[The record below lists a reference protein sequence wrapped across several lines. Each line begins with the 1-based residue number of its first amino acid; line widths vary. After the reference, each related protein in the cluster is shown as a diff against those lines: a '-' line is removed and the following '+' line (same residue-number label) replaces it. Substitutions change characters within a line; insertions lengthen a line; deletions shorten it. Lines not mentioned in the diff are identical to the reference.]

1 MGFVLLHFA
10 SFLALIIPVTS
21 ADTSKGKLISFCIWE
36 DMIITHRI
44 QTDWSTV
51 HNLYRFFIL
60 NTGQP
65 AARDTGILY
74 ANFKT
79 HSKSYLN
86 ITSVGTELVK
96 DITDC
101 GFACVAKDSCFSF
114 NLARN
119 KALPRLCE
127 LLPSNLYIRADKVVT
142 SQSYDHFSIPVRFY
156 TFKPGG

>member
-10 SFLALIIPVTS
+10 SFLALIPSVS
-21 ADTSKGKLISFCIWE
+21 PAETSKGMLISSCILH
-36 DMIITHRI
+36 DSFISNSNCLKHI
-44 QTDWSTV
+44 
-51 HNLYRFFIL
+51 HNLYRFLIL
-60 NTGQP
+60 NAGKP
-65 AARDTGILY
+65 AGRDTGILY

-86 ITSVGTELVK
+86 ITSVGTELVQ

-119 KALPRLCE
+119 KVLPRLCE
-127 LLPSNLYIRADKVVT
+127 LLPSNFYNRADEFIT
-142 SQSYDHFSIPVRFY
+142 SQSYDHFSIPV
-156 TFKPGG
+156 GSCI

>member
-10 SFLALIIPVTS
+10 SFLALITS
-21 ADTSKGKLISFCIWE
+21 VSPAETSKGTLISSCTWHDSFISNSNCLKHIH
-36 DMIITHRI
+36 D
-44 QTDWSTV
+44 
-51 HNLYRFFIL
+51 LYRFIIL
-60 NTGQP
+60 NAGKP
-65 AARDTGILY
+65 AGRNTGILY

-86 ITSVGTELVK
+86 ITSVGTELVQ

-127 LLPSNLYIRADKVVT
+127 LLPSNLYNRADKFIT
-142 SQSYDHFSIPVRFY
+142 SQSYDHFSIPVRFC
-156 TFKPGG
+156 T

>member
-10 SFLALIIPVTS
+10 SFLALITS
-21 ADTSKGKLISFCIWE
+21 VSPAETSKGTLVSSCILHDYLISNSNYLKHI
-36 DMIITHRI
+36 
-44 QTDWSTV
+44 
-51 HNLYRFFIL
+51 HNLYRFLIF
-60 NTGQP
+60 NAGQP
-65 AARDTGILY
+65 SGRDTGILY

-101 GFACVAKDSCFSF
+101 VFACVAKDSSFYF

-127 LLPSNLYIRADKVVT
+127 LLPSNLYNRADKFIT
-142 SQSYDHFSIPVRFY
+142 SP
-156 TFKPGG
+156 